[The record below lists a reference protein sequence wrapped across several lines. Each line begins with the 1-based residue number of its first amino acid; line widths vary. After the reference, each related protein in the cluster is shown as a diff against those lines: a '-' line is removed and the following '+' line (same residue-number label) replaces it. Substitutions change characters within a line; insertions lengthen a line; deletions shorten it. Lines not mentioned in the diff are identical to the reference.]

1 MTIKCNAGESQ
12 ITIKRERNI
21 IGKMG
26 GASLATLYTARWGLC
41 DTQTAVRSP
50 VYTFDKLYT
59 PYKIQG
65 MIIQDKYYY
74 RYIGGMLLNWI

>member
-1 MTIKCNAGESQ
+1 
-12 ITIKRERNI
+12 
-21 IGKMG
+21 MG

-74 RYIGGMLLNWI
+74 RYIGGMLLNWIWIWIDKLPIILSNNNAG